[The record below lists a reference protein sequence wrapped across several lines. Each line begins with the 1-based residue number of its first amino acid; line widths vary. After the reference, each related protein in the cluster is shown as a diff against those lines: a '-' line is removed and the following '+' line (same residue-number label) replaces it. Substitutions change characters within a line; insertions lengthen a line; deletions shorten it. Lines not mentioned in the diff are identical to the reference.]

1 MILDKLALLLVII
14 GALNWG
20 GIGLF
25 GFDTVAFFCGGQMA
39 ILSRIIYTLVG
50 LAGLWCMTLLFRTD
64 ETSTHTTHTA

>member
-1 MILDKLALLLVII
+1 MFIDKLALLLAII

-25 GFDTVAFFCGGQMA
+25 GFDTVAFLCGGQMA

-50 LAGLWCMTLLFRTD
+50 LAGLWCITLLFRTG
-64 ETSTHTTHTA
+64 EEHGHAPHTA